1 MIVSF
6 IYKDSSSSKMIIF
19 SFDFG
24 EKKRI
29 HDKAKTRHA
38 GRKERE
44 EEEEEKGGG
53 GVGPER
59 ERERERGPNKQT
71 NKPKR

>member
-6 IYKDSSSSKMIIF
+6 IDKASLSSKKISF

-38 GRKERE
+38 GRRESKRE
-44 EEEEEKGGG
+44 E
-53 GVGPER
+53 
-59 ERERERGPNKQT
+59 
-71 NKPKR
+71 